1 MSIREHIRAVLNSY
15 SIIFFS
21 DKVFFAIII
30 LAITFLEPFS
40 GLCGLIALITAN
52 ITADLLGFDRF
63 SIKKGYYGFNSL
75 LLGIGISIGLE
86 ANWILVLFIILSS
99 IFCFFITIGLENFL
113 TKYSLPYLSLPFL
126 FSFWLLSLAIKEVNL
141 IQLANRD
148 IYFIN
153 YVYQLGGKELLDKYL
168 WIRSFEIVESI
179 RIYFSSLGSII
190 FFPHKVFAG
199 FLIAIGLLFYSRISF
214 TLSLI
219 GYYSVYYFFKLIGL
233 NYPELIFAYVGF
245 NFILTAIAIGGYFMI
260 PSVSTY
266 IWSIVLTPVTA
277 IIFLATNRIF
287 SIWGLIVYSLP
298 FIVTV
303 LLFLLV
309 VKSRFYRSAKLSEV
323 YIQMNSPE
331 INLYNFVNNNHRY
344 RNQVYYSIRLPF
356 YGEWVVSQSH
366 NGKITHKDKWR
377 YAYDFVIID
386 SDRKTFNNQGLALED
401 YYCYDKAVL
410 APADGYVE
418 EIVDGIPDNPIGKIN
433 IEENWGN
440 SIIIR
445 HGEGF
450 YSQISHLKPGSFKV
464 QKGAYVK
471 GGQVIAS
478 CGNSGRSPE
487 PHIHFQLQTLPV
499 VGAETIDYPF
509 GIYLSR
515 VNNQIKYN
523 SYERPRKNEIVFNLE
538 VNEFMKSSFNLYP
551 QKKLQFVV
559 EEKGRK
565 KKVEWEVFTDIYNV
579 SYIYCKKTNSYAYFT
594 NDNKVFYF
602 YNFIG
607 SKKSLLYYFF
617 LAFYKV
623 PLGFYN
629 HLQVNDTIAI
639 HHIYNKAGLFL
650 QDFIAQAHIFLKA
663 DYLLY
668 YLSVNDEISPT
679 SIILKSEIIKSFF
692 NKETKKYSFDIEVSN
707 KGICYFKINF
717 KNKTYIANCLTEEK
731 SL

>member
-1 MSIREHIRAVLNSY
+1 MTFKEHIKAILNSY

-21 DKVFFAIII
+21 DKVLVALII

-40 GLCGLIALITAN
+40 GLCGLIALIIAN
-52 ITADLLGFDRF
+52 ITADLLGFDKF
-63 SIKKGYYGFNSL
+63 SIKKGYYGYNSL

-86 ANWILVLFIILSS
+86 ANWILILFIILSS
-99 IFCFFITIGLENFL
+99 VFCFFITIGLENIL

-141 IQLANRD
+141 IQLTSRD
-148 IYFIN
+148 VYFIN
-153 YVYQLGGKELLDKYL
+153 YVYQLGGQDLLDKYMCL
-168 WIRSFEIVESI
+168 RSFEIVESI
-179 RIYFSSLGSII
+179 RVYFSSLGSII

-199 FLIAIGLLFYSRISF
+199 FLIAIGLLYYSRISF
-214 TLSLI
+214 TLSFI

-233 NYPELIFAYVGF
+233 NYPELVFAYVGF

-260 PSVSTY
+260 PSTSTY
-266 IWSIVLTPVTA
+266 LWAIILTPVTA
-277 IIFLATNRIF
+277 IVFLATNKIF
-287 SIWGLIVYSLP
+287 ATFGLIVYSLP
-298 FIVTV
+298 FIITV

-309 VKSRFYRSAKLSEV
+309 VKSRFYKSAKLAEV
-323 YIQMNSPE
+323 FIQSNSPE
-331 INLYNFVNNNHRY
+331 INLYNYVNNNHRY

-356 YGEWVVSQSH
+356 FGEWVVSQSYD
-366 NGKITHKDKWR
+366 GKLTHKDKWK

-386 SDRKTFNNQGLALED
+386 SNRKTFTNQGLALED

-418 EIVDGIPDNPIGKIN
+418 EIIDGIPDNPIGKVN
-433 IEENWGN
+433 LEENWGN
-440 SIIIR
+440 TIIIR

-464 QKGAYVK
+464 QKGSFVK
-471 GGQVIAS
+471 SGQIIAS

-487 PHIHFQLQTLPV
+487 PHIHFQLQTVPI

-509 GIYLSR
+509 GFYLTK
-515 VNNQIKYN
+515 VNNQLKYN
-523 SYERPRKNEIVFNLE
+523 SYNRPLQNEIVCNLE
-538 VNEFMKSSFNLYP
+538 INEFMRNAFSMSP
-551 QKKLQFVV
+551 GMKLEFEI
-559 EEKGRK
+559 EEKGKR

-579 SYIYCKKTNSYAYFT
+579 SYLYCKESDSYAYFA

-602 YNFIG
+602 YNFVG

-617 LAFYKV
+617 LSFYKI
-623 PLGFYN
+623 PLGFYKN
-629 HLQVNDTIAI
+629 LEVTDSVAI
-639 HHIYNKAGLFL
+639 HHIYSSAGLFL
-650 QDFIAQAHIFLKA
+650 QDFISPFFLLLNG
-663 DYLLY
+663 DYKLY
-668 YLSVNDEISPT
+668 YVSMNDEISPT

-692 NKETKKYSFDIEVSN
+692 KKETKKYSFDIEITN

-717 KNKTYIANCLTEEK
+717 KNKLITAKCLREE
-731 SL
+731 